1 MQDSN
6 GLMSA
11 FARPGKALVGLM
23 IAITTLWLMFA
34 VGLNWGGAPDS
45 VFFLLTGDSKAILHG
60 EVWRLFTAP
69 LVHTPAGGNG
79 VWHLVSTL
87 LCLFLFAPQLEATW
101 GGARLLRF
109 IAITSVSA
117 YALQMLFELV
127 LPAQLGARLV
137 GPNWYGLGPALDG
150 LIIAWACSKRGQAV
164 NLLFIGPVS
173 SRTLILVVL
182 AFPVLRLVAG
192 SQLEEGL
199 LSPFF
204 GMLVGW
210 GIGGG
215 TPSPLRKAWLKLRLA
230 QLEGQASGKR
240 ASSSG
245 PRKARP
251 NPGGLRVIPGGRT
264 DDDDDKGPD
273 GRWLN

>member
-1 MQDSN
+1 MQDN

-11 FARPGKALVGLM
+11 FARPGKALIGLM
-23 IAITTLWLMFA
+23 VVITTLWLMFA
-34 VGLNWGGAPDS
+34 VGLNWGGAPTS
-45 VFFLLTGDSKAILHG
+45 VFFLLAGESKAVLHG

-69 LVHTPAGGNG
+69 LLHTPSGS
-79 VWHLVSTL
+79 VWHLLSAL
-87 LCLFLFAPQLEATW
+87 LGLFIFAPRLEAAW

-109 IAITSVSA
+109 ITITAVGA
-117 YALQMLFELV
+117 YALQMLVELLV
-127 LPAQLGARLV
+127 PAQLGSRLV
-137 GPNWYGLGPALDG
+137 GPYWYGLDPAITG
-150 LIIAWACSKRGQAV
+150 LAIAWACSRKGEV
-164 NLLFIGPVS
+164 INLLFIGAVS
-173 SRTLILVVL
+173 SRTMILIVL
-182 AFPVLRLVAG
+182 AFPFLRLVAG
-192 SQLEEGL
+192 SQAEEGL

-210 GIGGG
+210 AIGGG
-215 TPSPLRKAWLKLRLA
+215 TPSPIRKAWLKLRLA
-230 QLEGQASGKR
+230 QLEGQQAKR
-240 ASSSG
+240 PSG

>member
-23 IAITTLWLMFA
+23 LVITTLWLMFA
-34 VGLNWGGAPDS
+34 VGLNWGGAPEG
-45 VFFLLTGDSKAILHG
+45 VFFLLAGDTKAILHG

-69 LVHTPAGGNG
+69 LLHTPSGGNG
-79 VWHLVSTL
+79 VWHLVGAL
-87 LCLFLFAPQLEATW
+87 LGLFIFAPMLETTW

-109 IAITSVSA
+109 IAISSIAA
-117 YALQMLFELV
+117 YALQMLFELL
-127 LPAQLGARLV
+127 LPSQLGARLV
-137 GPNWYGLGPALDG
+137 GPYWYGLDPAIAALA
-150 LIIAWACSKRGQAV
+150 IAWACSRRGQPI
-164 NLLFIGPVS
+164 NLLFIGAVS
-173 SRTLILVVL
+173 SRTMILIVV
-182 AFPVLRLVAG
+182 AFPFLRLVAG
-192 SQLEEGL
+192 SQPEEGL

-215 TPSPLRKAWLKLRLA
+215 TPSPIRKAWLKLRLA
-230 QLEGQASGKR
+230 QLEGRQGSGSR
-240 ASSSG
+240 HPGG

>member
-23 IAITTLWLMFA
+23 IVITTLWLMFA

-45 VFFLLTGDSKAILHG
+45 VFFLLAGDSKAILHG
-60 EVWRLFTAP
+60 EVWRLFSAP
-69 LVHTPAGGNG
+69 LLHTPVGGSG
-79 VWHLVSTL
+79 VWHLVGSL
-87 LCLFLFAPQLEATW
+87 LFLFMFAPQLEAAW

-109 IAITSVSA
+109 IAISSVGA
-117 YALQMLFELV
+117 YALQMLMELL
-127 LPAQLGARLV
+127 LPTQVGARLV
-137 GPNWYGLGPALDG
+137 GPHWYGLDPALG
-150 LIIAWACSKRGQAV
+150 ALAIAWACSRQGQSI
-164 NLLFIGPVS
+164 NLLFLGPVS
-173 SRTLILVVL
+173 ARTLILIVV
-182 AFPVLRLVAG
+182 AFPFLRLVAG
-192 SQLEEGL
+192 GTPQEGL

-204 GMLVGW
+204 GMLLGW
-210 GIGGG
+210 AIGGG

-240 ASSSG
+240 PSG